1 MPCNKMYA
9 KCISHVRE
17 SSCVSNL
24 HGRMILE
31 DISAGKKKSR
41 SKKSTSA
48 STPALNATT
57 RGAGT
62 NTSLSASQDD
72 FLSQQSFDHGAAA
85 ALDGSFAGQTGK
97 RMFV

>member
-1 MPCNKMYA
+1 MP
-9 KCISHVRE
+9 
-17 SSCVSNL
+17 NL

-57 RGAGT
+57 RGAGP

-97 RMFV
+97 RMLVCVLSKL